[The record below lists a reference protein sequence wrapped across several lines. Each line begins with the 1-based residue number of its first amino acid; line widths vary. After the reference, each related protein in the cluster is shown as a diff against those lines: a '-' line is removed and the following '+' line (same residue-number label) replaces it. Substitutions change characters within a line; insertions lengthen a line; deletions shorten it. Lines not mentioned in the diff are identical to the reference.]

1 MSYKA
6 LSYNQAQDK
15 PAWIKDKAMGHEEIK
30 AIYEAIEAMPEGD
43 YFDELTKGLLSAI
56 TLIRT
61 HVLDENDLEAIN

>member
-1 MSYKA
+1 MQTRLGY
-6 LSYNQAQDK
+6 D
-15 PAWIKDKAMGHEEIK
+15 EIK

-43 YFDELTKGLLSAI
+43 YFDELAKGLLSAI